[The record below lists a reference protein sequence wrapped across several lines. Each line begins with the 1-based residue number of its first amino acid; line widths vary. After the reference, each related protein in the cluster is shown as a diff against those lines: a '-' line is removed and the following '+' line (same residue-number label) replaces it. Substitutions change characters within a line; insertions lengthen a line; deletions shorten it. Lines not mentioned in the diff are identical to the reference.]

1 MKYIT
6 RDNGQEAIA
15 DDMAPTVRAVALLI
29 EHANRRR
36 DNRLPLPC
44 CCGECERYRRHMR
57 CTVLEDGT
65 LAIEAR

>member
-1 MKYIT
+1 MEYIT

-15 DDMAPTVRAVALLI
+15 DDMPPTVRAVALLI
-29 EHANRRR
+29 EHANRQR

-44 CCGECERYRRHMR
+44 LCNECQRHRRYVR